1 MTNKKAK
8 ERVLVYGSGA
18 RDHCLCEEYA
28 ESHHVEKV
36 FFAPGNPGIKITNKG
51 KSGHIEQVLIKDF
64 EKIAEFCKRNDVK
77 LVDVGSESSLDEGLV
92 DVLAHAGIPCI
103 GPKKDYVKLENDREF
118 TDKLLSKIGKEK
130 FGYEYAIKPEW
141 KSFTDSEE
149 AKKYVKKIG
158 YQVVV
163 KANGLAKGKGA
174 IVCND
179 ADDAIKAIDTI
190 MIKKKFGK
198 SGDKVIIEERKYGIE
213 ISFFAY
219 LDGEHVLPLRM
230 FAQDYK
236 PAFDPENI
244 LEMFYHNFGR
254 DTSGKKLSGIRRGL
268 QETGIRCPDN
278 LEQMPEDK
286 RDEFLISKLK
296 EKNIKLINPNTGGTG
311 CYCPHKEAAPHLINT
326 IIRKIVN
333 PVVEEIYN
341 ELGWKYK
348 GVLYFGLNR
357 DPDGN
362 LSVFEINVRH
372 GDPEAEV
379 ILRKFQIDF
388 YELGRAVIEGTLDS
402 FKPRWNPNYYVDV
415 IAMAGKSKD
424 KKGAWYP
431 GYPERY
437 GEGYKIQG
445 IEEVNEKGV
454 TIFYSGVD
462 TDPKKGLVTKGG
474 RVLHVV
480 ASSSNNLGEAVD
492 KAYRNIEKIKF
503 IDHNNNSE
511 NCMRCRKT
519 IGRE

>member
-1 MTNKKAK
+1 MKKVK

-28 ESHHVEKV
+28 ESSHVEKV
-36 FFAPGNPGIKITNKG
+36 FFVPGNPGVNYTHKG
-51 KSGHIEQVLIKDF
+51 KKGIIKQIPIKDF
-64 EKIAEFCKRNDVK
+64 DEIAKFCKENDVN
-77 LVDVGSESSLDEGLV
+77 LVDVGSENPLEEGLV
-92 DVLAHAGIPCI
+92 DVLTDAGIPCI
-103 GPKKDYVKLENDREF
+103 GPKKEYVRLENDREF

-130 FGYEYAIKPEW
+130 FGYEYEIKPEW
-141 KSFTDSEE
+141 KSFTNPEE

-179 ADDAIKAIDTI
+179 VDDAIEAIDTI
-190 MIKKKFGK
+190 MIEKKFGK
-198 SGDKVIIEERKYGIE
+198 SGNKVIIEERKYGKE

-219 LDGEHVLPLRM
+219 LDGKHVLPLRM

-244 LEMFYHNFGR
+244 LEIFYHHYGR
-254 DTSGKKLSGIRRGL
+254 ETSGKKFSGIRRGL
-268 QETGIRCPDN
+268 QETGIRCPGN
-278 LEQMPEDK
+278 LEQMTEDE

-296 EKNIKLINPNTGGTG
+296 EKNIRLINSNTGGTG

-333 PVVEEIYN
+333 PVVEEIYY

-379 ILRKFQIDF
+379 ILRKLQVDF
-388 YELGRAVIEGTLDS
+388 YELGTAVTEGTLDS
-402 FKPRWNPNYYVDV
+402 FKPKWNPNYYVDV
-415 IAMAGKSKD
+415 IAMVGKGKD

-437 GEGYKIQG
+437 GKGYKIAG
-445 IEEVNEKGV
+445 IEEVDEKGV

-462 TDPKKGLVTKGG
+462 IDAEKGLVTRGG
-474 RVLHVV
+474 RVLHIV
-480 ASSSNNLGEAVD
+480 ASSSNSLSEAVE

-503 IDHNNNSE
+503 IDHNNNNE
-511 NCMRCRKT
+511 NCMRYRRT
-519 IGRE
+519 IGRD